1 MQHTALR
8 ALRSAPYVIVV
19 GNEKGG
25 SGKTTLAMHVAIA
38 LLKAGQSVGIV
49 DLDSNQ
55 HSLTRYVENRRIW
68 AGYRRIDL
76 EIPPHR
82 HVSLAQGSRL
92 DENEAEDLA
101 AFQAAISGLDSAC
114 HFLVVDTPSTDNYLM
129 RLAHLMADTL
139 LTPLQDS
146 FLDLGTLALTD
157 PVTHE
162 VTRTGNYAAMVCE
175 ARRKRRQ
182 LDATFF
188 DWVVIRNRCSEGRLI
203 KRSVNELGN
212 RVGFRDLEGS
222 AERSVYRQFFPVGLT
237 AFDSIDEAT
246 LGAPPDAAHLAAHRE
261 MAELM
266 AQLRLPVN
274 DRAIRRAGARAEWCA
289 RRDLPLE
296 MDDIFAGDLEHLS
309 GARVDDHQGG

>member
-1 MQHTALR
+1 
-8 ALRSAPYVIVV
+8 
-19 GNEKGG
+19 
-25 SGKTTLAMHVAIA
+25 
-38 LLKAGQSVGIV
+38 
-49 DLDSNQ
+49 
-55 HSLTRYVENRRIW
+55 
-68 AGYRRIDL
+68 
-76 EIPPHR
+76 
-82 HVSLAQGSRL
+82 L

-101 AFQAAISGLDSAC
+101 AFRAAISGLDKAC
-114 HFLVVDTPSTDNYLM
+114 QFLVVDTPSTDNYLM

-175 ARRKRRQ
+175 ARKKRRQ
-182 LDATFF
+182 LDATVF

-203 KRSVNELGN
+203 KRSVNELGK
-212 RVGFRDLEGS
+212 RVGFRDFEGS
-222 AERSVYRQFFPVGLT
+222 AERGVYRQFFPVGLT
-237 AFDSIDEAT
+237 AFDATDEGI
-246 LGAPPDAAHLAAHRE
+246 LGAPPDAAHLAAHQE

-266 AQLRLPVN
+266 AQLRLPIN

-296 MDDIFAGDLEHLS
+296 MDDIFAEVS
-309 GARVDDHQGG
+309 NI